1 MKINQRFFP
10 RTRHAAPHFLWI
22 SVALA
27 VGSPSAM
34 AAPDAACS
42 LRSRYD
48 VTVTGTTLMFE
59 RAAAP
64 GQRVEMRAGRL
75 TANGSPVTLGRGDGD
90 RIATFETN
98 VRVLVPQ
105 MKALAQRGVDLGVVA
120 IREEAA
126 ATSPRS
132 AKDPQLN
139 ARLDARAHNIKARIA
154 ASSSSKDWRS
164 LAVQRYV
171 AEAMPDVLPLIG
183 GDLAQQAMDAAMRGN
198 LAGAAALRD
207 KAVKV
212 RPSLEA
218 RIQQKL
224 QALQPEAD
232 KLCPALRTLDALEA
246 GMTAT
251 LPDGSRLNL
260 IEIGG

>member
-1 MKINQRFFP
+1 
-10 RTRHAAPHFLWI
+10 
-22 SVALA
+22 
-27 VGSPSAM
+27 M

-42 LRSRYD
+42 PRSRYD
-48 VTVTGTTLMFE
+48 VTVTESALIFE

-64 GQRVEMRAGRL
+64 LQRLEVQSGRL
-75 TANGSPVTLGRGDGD
+75 TANGSPVSLGRGDGA
-90 RIATFETN
+90 RITAFETN
-98 VRVLVPQ
+98 VRALVPQ
-105 MKALAQRGVDLGVVA
+105 MKALAQRGVDLAVVA

-132 AKDPQLN
+132 AKDPRLN
-139 ARLDARAHNIKARIA
+139 ARLDARAQNIKSRIA

-164 LAVQRYV
+164 LAVKRYV

-183 GDLAQQAMDAAMRGN
+183 GDLAQQAMDAAMRGD

-218 RIQQKL
+218 RIQRKL
-224 QALQPEAD
+224 ETLQPEAD
-232 KLCPALRTLDALEA
+232 TLCPALRSLDALES
-246 GMTAT
+246 GLIAT
-251 LPDGSRLNL
+251 LPDGSRMNL

>member
-1 MKINQRFFP
+1 ML
-10 RTRHAAPHFLWI
+10 AGAV
-22 SVALA
+22 SASALA
-27 VGSPSAM
+27 AQE
-34 AAPDAACS
+34 AACS
-42 LRSRYD
+42 VRSRYD
-48 VTVTGTTLMFE
+48 VTVTESTLMFE

-64 GQRVEMRAGRL
+64 GQRVEMRGGRL
-75 TANGSPVTLGRGDGD
+75 TVNGSLVNLGRGDGD

-98 VRVLVPQ
+98 VRALVPQ
-105 MKALAQRGVDLGVVA
+105 MKMLAQRGVDLGVVA

-126 ATSPRS
+126 ASPRS

-164 LAVQRYV
+164 LAVKRYV
-171 AEAMPDVLPLIG
+171 AEAMPDVLPLVG
-183 GDLAQQAMDAAMRGN
+183 GDLAQQAMDAAMRGD
-198 LAGAAALRD
+198 LAGATVLRD

-218 RIQQKL
+218 RIQRKL
-224 QALQPEAD
+224 ETLQPEAD
-232 KLCPALRTLDALEA
+232 RLCPALRTLDALES
-246 GMTAT
+246 GMAAT

>member
-1 MKINQRFFP
+1 MWNV
-10 RTRHAAPHFLWI
+10 AAHGLRI
-22 SVALA
+22 IMVLA
-27 VGSPSAM
+27 AAGPASAM

-42 LRSRYD
+42 VRSHYD
-48 VTVTGTTLMFE
+48 VTVTESALMFE

-64 GQRVEMRAGRL
+64 GQRVEMRGGRL

-90 RIATFETN
+90 RIAAFEKN
-98 VRVLVPQ
+98 VRALVPQ
-105 MKALAQRGVDLGVVA
+105 MKVLAQRGVDLGVVA

-132 AKDPQLN
+132 ARDPQLN
-139 ARLDARAHNIKARIA
+139 ARLDARAHTIKARIA

-164 LAVQRYV
+164 LAVNRYV
-171 AEAMPDVLPLIG
+171 TEAMPDVLPLIG
-183 GDLAQQAMDAAMRGN
+183 GDLAQQAMDAAMRGD
-198 LAGAAALRD
+198 LAAAAAIGG
-207 KAVKV
+207 KAEKV
-212 RPSLEA
+212 RPSLEV

-224 QALQPEAD
+224 QTLQPEAD
-232 KLCPALRTLDALEA
+232 KLCPALRALDALEA

-260 IEIGG
+260 IDIGG